1 MDVRMEG
8 ELQMKR
14 DIDERLLRWSDNP
27 RHLPLVLCG
36 ARQVGKTYALREL
49 GRSHYDACAY
59 VNLMNKPS
67 QAVFEAGYDA
77 RTTLENIEVLTGVK
91 IVPRKTLVIID
102 EIQEVPAALTLMKPS
117 PRTFPTVISPP
128 PDRTWDWRT
137 TRANPSL
144 SGSRYHRHVSDD
156 VPGIP
161 ARLR

>member
-102 EIQEVPAALTLMKPS
+102 EIQEVPAALTLMKA
-117 PRTFPTVISPP
+117 F
-128 PDRTWDWRT
+128 
-137 TRANPSL
+137 AE
-144 SGSRYHRHVSDD
+144 D
-156 VPGIP
+156 VPDCHIAAAGSYLGLAYHAGESFPVGKSIP
-161 ARLR
+161 STCIR